1 MAWGREKQDPMTQI
15 TPIQAMPWSRDILC
29 FIGCITTWW
38 ITIITSHDCTLA
50 RTDSLSFNMT
60 KKLFTLK
67 VPLLRHYK
75 WLHVSVCKNTYL
87 VSINSNSNQCKNRD
101 MNRTILCKA
110 AHMAHR
116 LPKHPCTVNKPHLKE
131 HICNRVALDQ
141 KACKKHTCSPLYT
154 HREMSHAP
162 PLYSPRWTIKSNDR
176 DNVRMW
182 MCTHTHTHTSYT
194 HTHTHTHTLD
204 E

>member
-1 MAWGREKQDPMTQI
+1 MACGREKQDPMTQI

-50 RTDSLSFNMT
+50 HTDSLSFNKT

-116 LPKHPCTVNKPHLKE
+116 LPKHPCTVNKPNLKE

-141 KACKKHTCSPLYT
+141 EACKNLKACTCSPHTLT
-154 HREMSHAP
+154 E
-162 PLYSPRWTIKSNDR
+162 RWFMHLLCIVVAKQLRAMIEIT
-176 DNVRMW
+176 
-182 MCTHTHTHTSYT
+182 CTCGCAHTHQRKNAA
-194 HTHTHTHTLD
+194 
-204 E
+204 